1 MISFYFKEA
10 FRLLKREKGA
20 SFLTVFS
27 MILAILLSTSSICF
41 LYLSYEF
48 NNSLIEK
55 ITINIFLD
63 ENVNLSDKQYIK
75 NFLNEVKWIKQV
87 SFINKTQAKANFIKE
102 TGENL
107 DAVLEVNPLPEC
119 YQIYLNAK
127 EFNIENL
134 EERIKP
140 IKEIAGV
147 DEIVYDYE
155 FLISLFKF
163 IDSFKYFL
171 FIISFSLSL
180 ISVYLVYA
188 TNRLIYNSK
197 NDMYDIMKLVGA
209 KLRSIKIPIYLNGI
223 LIGMICSTIC
233 LLIVN
238 FLLIL
243 LTNLLNIV
251 NFTRLIILIN
261 ILIPIFGLLFGIL
274 GGYFS
279 TKNINL
285 NINKI

>member
-10 FRLLKREKGA
+10 FRLLRREKGA

-27 MILAILLSTSSICF
+27 MVLAILLSTASLCF

-48 NNSLIEK
+48 NNTMIEK

-63 ENVNLSDKQYIK
+63 ENINASQK
-75 NFLNEVKWIKQV
+75 NYLKNYLHEVKWIKSV
-87 SFINKTQAKANFIKE
+87 AFIDKDKAKENFIKE
-102 TGENL
+102 TGENF
-107 DAVLEVNPLPEC
+107 DAVLDVNPLPEC
-119 YQIYLNAK
+119 FQIYLTAK
-127 EFNIENL
+127 DFSIEKL
-134 EERIKP
+134 EQRIKP
-140 IKEIAGV
+140 IRGIAGV
-147 DEIVYDYE
+147 DEVVYDYE

-163 IDSFKYFL
+163 IDSFKFFL
-171 FIISFSLSL
+171 FIISLSLSL

-197 NDMYDIMKLVGA
+197 KDMYDIMKLVGA
-209 KLRSIKIPIYLNGI
+209 KLGSIKMPIYLNGI

-233 LLIVN
+233 LIIVN
-238 FLLIL
+238 FFMIL

-279 TKNINL
+279 TKNISL

>member
-10 FRLLKREKGA
+10 FRLLRREKGA

-27 MILAILLSTSSICF
+27 MVLAILLSTASLCF

-48 NNSLIEK
+48 NNTMIEK

-63 ENVNLSDKQYIK
+63 ENINASQK
-75 NFLNEVKWIKQV
+75 NYLKNYLHEVKWIKSV
-87 SFINKTQAKANFIKE
+87 AFIDKDKAKENFIKE
-102 TGENL
+102 TGENF
-107 DAVLEVNPLPEC
+107 DAVLDVNPLPEC
-119 YQIYLNAK
+119 FQIYLTAK
-127 EFNIENL
+127 DFSIEKL
-134 EERIKP
+134 EQRIKP
-140 IKEIAGV
+140 IRGIAGV
-147 DEIVYDYE
+147 DEVVYDYE

-163 IDSFKYFL
+163 IDSFKFFL
-171 FIISFSLSL
+171 FIISLSLSL

-197 NDMYDIMKLVGA
+197 KDMYDIMKLVGA
-209 KLRSIKIPIYLNGI
+209 KLGSIKMPIYLNGI

-233 LLIVN
+233 LIIVN
-238 FLLIL
+238 FLMIL

-279 TKNINL
+279 TKNISL